1 MLQNVNFDLTNV
13 SSLCRSVGYYCSLL
27 YLFAVSP
34 HITIH
39 PQDITT
45 VDRGETVLFHCTA
58 TGTPLPNVTWTVNG
72 TSLTNN
78 SQNTIYSEI
87 VMEGGIRFIKSVLEI
102 CDVQYNGSQYSCDAQ
117 NTAGNDSVNFQLSIR
132 VQGKLLVLLFIM
144 N

>member
-1 MLQNVNFDLTNV
+1 M
-13 SSLCRSVGYYCSLL
+13 
-27 YLFAVSP
+27 
-34 HITIH
+34 
-39 PQDITT
+39 
-45 VDRGETVLFHCTA
+45 LFHCTA

-102 CDVQYNGSQYSCDAQ
+102 CDVQYNGTQYSCDAQ